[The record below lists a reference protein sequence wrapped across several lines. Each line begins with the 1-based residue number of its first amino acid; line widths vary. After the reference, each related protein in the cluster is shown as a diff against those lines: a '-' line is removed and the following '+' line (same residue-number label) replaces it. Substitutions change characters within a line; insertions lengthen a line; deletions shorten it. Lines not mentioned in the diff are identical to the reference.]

1 MRERD
6 KKRKKRERK
15 SSLMKSMREK
25 CNKSKMFYKEE
36 STRSWLKRVEGIQ
49 MLRIRQRKRK
59 MLEEISLNRV
69 RRI

>member
-15 SSLMKSMREK
+15 NFLMKSMREK

-36 STRSWLKRVEGIQ
+36 STRSWLKKVEEIP

>member
-6 KKRKKRERK
+6 KRRKKREK
-15 SSLMKSMREK
+15 KNFLMKSMREK

-36 STRSWLKRVEGIQ
+36 NTRSWLKRVEGIQ